1 MKTFR
6 ARLAALVTSALI
18 FAACGAEPAGIIT
31 APETPSFDG
40 GGLTFG
46 GGNRSD
52 TTTSTTAPPGGG
64 AVVNGGGFTF
74 GGGN

>member
-1 MKTFR
+1 MQPFR
-6 ARLAALVTSALI
+6 ARFAAAITTALVL
-18 FAACGAEPAGIIT
+18 AACGQQPASIT
-31 APETPSFDG
+31 APEVPSFDG
-40 GGLTFG
+40 GGFTFG

-52 TTTSTTAPPGGG
+52 TTTTTTASQGGG